1 MAKLKLDLNRLH
13 VESFGTVEA
22 SGETPGTVRAHS
34 FPLET
39 CACPVSDIE
48 TNTCPNTN
56 TSVGQDCF
64 CTESPTCW
72 WQCIPEENS

>member
-22 SGETPGTVRAHS
+22 SGDTPGTVRAHS
-34 FPLET
+34 YPLET
-39 CACPVSDIE
+39 CACPVSPTRNCTD
-48 TNTCPNTN
+48 
-56 TSVGQDCF
+56 TSVGADCF

-72 WQCIPEENS
+72 QCIPEEDS

>member
-1 MAKLKLDLNRLH
+1 MAKLKLDVDRLH
-13 VESFGTVEA
+13 VESFGTDEA
-22 SGETPGTVRAHS
+22 GDGSPGTVRAHS

-39 CACPVSDIE
+39 CTCPVSNLA
-48 TNTCPNTN
+48 NTCTCPN

-72 WQCIPEENS
+72 QCVGEEDS